1 MKKELSYVRMIFF
14 LLVGVV
20 LGAVSV
26 VFILQNSVPI
36 TVTFFAWQI
45 SGSLSLVLFS
55 AVMTGVA
62 VALLVLLPSFIKDDM
77 YLSVIK
83 KQKRELEE
91 ELAEKNRII
100 AEASTVVVTESS
112 LI

>member
-1 MKKELSYVRMIFF
+1 MIFF
-14 LLVGVV
+14 LLVGIM

-77 YLSVIK
+77 YLSIIK

>member
-1 MKKELSYVRMIFF
+1 MIFF
-14 LLVGVV
+14 LLVGIM

-26 VFILQNSVPI
+26 IFILQNSVPI